1 LEFYRKNKLDG
12 IESGILVKMS
22 EKTAAA
28 TKAYEEFVTSLDEQ
42 KRSREAEL
50 CAITE
55 ELNDYKKKQAAY
67 NAEILR
73 RRELEEK

>member
-1 LEFYRKNKLDG
+1 
-12 IESGILVKMS
+12 MS

-28 TKAYEEFVTSLDEQ
+28 TKAYEEFVASLDEQ
-42 KRSREAEL
+42 KRLREAEL
-50 CAITE
+50 FAITE
-55 ELNDYKKKQAAY
+55 ELSEYKKKQSVI